1 LRIAAEIN
9 GNHVAGPAPATHES
23 SHAAASPL
31 QRRKGRSRGWLVR
44 RGLVTAD
51 VVGLALAVLV
61 AELVFGSRGSADR
74 LGLVTEYLLFLA
86 TLPGWVLFAKLFRL
100 YDRDDER
107 ADHSTVDDLVGV
119 FLLVTVGAWF
129 VFVGALLTR
138 MADPSLAKLAG
149 FWALAIVLVT
159 ASRAVARG
167 LARRSPLYTQNTVV
181 VGAGVVGQLV
191 ARKLLQHRE
200 YGINLVGF
208 VDAEPRALREDVER
222 VPLLGPPASLP
233 EVVSA
238 HDIDRVIVAFS
249 GDSHEETVQLL
260 RALKGFDVQIDI
272 VPRLFESIG
281 PHVRI
286 HSAEGIPLVALPP
299 AKLLPFSRSI
309 KRAVDIAFSSLA
321 LLFTA
326 PLFAYVAW
334 RIHRDSPGPV
344 FFRQTRLG
352 INMHEFTVLKFR
364 TMYVDADDAP
374 HREFIKRTMDAG
386 AVPTTNGLYKL
397 ERDDAVTPFGH
408 WLRNTSLDELP
419 QLWNVLRGDMSI
431 VGPRPCLPYET
442 ENFAPHHF
450 ERFLVPAGITG
461 LWQVTAR
468 AHSTFG
474 EALEMDVSY
483 ARGWSLGLDLW
494 LICKTPLHMLRRE
507 ATA

>member
-1 LRIAAEIN
+1 
-9 GNHVAGPAPATHES
+9 
-23 SHAAASPL
+23 
-31 QRRKGRSRGWLVR
+31 
-44 RGLVTAD
+44 
-51 VVGLALAVLV
+51 LAVAVLV
-61 AELVFGSRGSADR
+61 AELVFGSRGSVDR
-74 LGLVTEYLLFLA
+74 IGLLTEYLLFLA
-86 TLPGWVLFAKLFRL
+86 TLPAWVLFAKLFRL

-138 MADPSLAKLAG
+138 MADPNLTKLAA

-159 ASRAVARG
+159 GCRAAARA
-167 LARRSPLYTQNTVV
+167 LTRRTSLYTQNTVV

-208 VDAEPRALREDVER
+208 VDAEPRPLREDLQG
-222 VPLLGPPASLP
+222 VPLLGPPTSLSD
-233 EVVSA
+233 VVSS
-238 HDIDRVIVAFS
+238 HEIDRVVVAFS
-249 GDSHEETVQLL
+249 GDSHEDTVQVL
-260 RALKGFDVQIDI
+260 RTLRGLDVQIDI

-299 AKLLPFSRSI
+299 AKLLPFSPAI
-309 KRAVDIAFSSLA
+309 KRAVDIVGSCLA
-321 LLFTA
+321 LLVTA
-326 PLFAYVAW
+326 PLFAYAAW
-334 RIHRDSPGPV
+334 RIRRDSAGPI

-352 INMHEFTVLKFR
+352 LDMREFTVLKFR
-364 TMYVDADDAP
+364 TMYADADDAP

-386 AVPTTNGLYKL
+386 ALPTTNGLYKL
-397 ERDDAVTPFGH
+397 EREDAVTPFGR
-408 WLRNTSLDELP
+408 WLRKTSLDELP
-419 QLWNVLRGDMSI
+419 QLLNVLKGDMSL
-431 VGPRPCLPYET
+431 VGPRPCLAYET

-450 ERFLVPAGITG
+450 ERFLVPPGITG

-474 EALEMDVSY
+474 EALDMDVTY

-494 LICKTPLHMLRRE
+494 LICRTPLHMLRRE